1 MTAATEA
8 YFVTRTMRILEALAT
23 GPRSAP
29 ELAELIAVHPRTVR
43 RILARLAYEDYVTR
57 LPGPRRLHRLTM
69 RLPALGAHALVN
81 ADVPAIGGPVAE
93 QLHAGAGLAAHLV
106 VPSYDCVVCIV
117 PTRSGYEDGG
127 KLSGRLRARDQAL
140 DSSGVGWA

>member
-8 YFVTRTMRILEALAT
+8 YFVTRTVRILEALAT

-29 ELAELIAVHPRTVR
+29 QIAELVAVHPRTVR

-57 LPGPRRLHRLTM
+57 LPGPRRRYTLTM

-93 QLHAGAGLAAHLV
+93 QVHAGAGLAAHLV
-106 VPSYDCVVCIV
+106 VPSYDCVVSIV
-117 PTRSGYEDGG
+117 PTGSGYDDGG
-127 KLSGRLRARDQAL
+127 EHSDRARDSRPGAR
-140 DSSGVGWA
+140 